1 LGSCGGTG
9 KSLGTERNYNH
20 PDLHIPFRAM
30 SVTLLPATEQ
40 LAMLRSRAI
49 TPVELA
55 EEHIRQIQRLNPQLR
70 ALVDF
75 DAERVRGLARK
86 VGMGTEAGPL
96 AGLPVTVKSS
106 ISVAGYRCEIGS
118 VLNKGSVPDQNAVVV
133 NRLIAAGA
141 VVLGTTNCPEFLM
154 AYETENLLY
163 GSTRNPW
170 NLEYSA
176 GGSSGGEAAAIA
188 AGLSAGGLGS
198 DSGGS
203 VREPAHF
210 TGICALKPTAGRVPA
225 AGHLPPCLG
234 PFTFLGAIGPMART
248 VGDVAL
254 LFETLAGQDATDA
267 SSAPVNY
274 RKVSGEEAKRTPI
287 GWFTD
292 DGLVPVTAET
302 RVAVEAAARALEQ
315 QGYNV
320 QPFRPRALEAA
331 RKLWWTYFMQCGA
344 MLYASTIRGR
354 EQELSPTFRDFLAL
368 ARAETPL
375 TADSLLDAW
384 VASDKVR
391 SRLLAEMQAVPL
403 LLCPVCSVPAFKPF
417 ERSWMVEGTA
427 VSYLDAM
434 RYTQWFNLLGGP
446 AAVVPVAKSAEGLP
460 IGVQIAGRPYA
471 DELVL
476 AVATAVESAFGYE
489 PPPTAR

>member
-1 LGSCGGTG
+1 
-9 KSLGTERNYNH
+9 
-20 PDLHIPFRAM
+20 M
-30 SVTLLPATEQ
+30 SVTLKPATEQ

-49 TPVELA
+49 TPLELA
-55 EEHIRQIQRLNPQLR
+55 EEHIRQIQRLNPQLN

-75 DAERVRGLARK
+75 DAERVRALARK
-86 VGMGTEAGPL
+86 VKLGASNGAGAGPL

-118 VLNKGSVPDQNAVVV
+118 VLNKGSRPDQNAVVV
-133 NRLIAAGA
+133 DRLIAAGT

-170 NLEYSA
+170 NLEHTA

-248 VGDVAL
+248 VGDVEL
-254 LFETLAGQDATDA
+254 LFATLSGQDATDA
-267 SSAPVNY
+267 SSAPVQS
-274 RKVSGEEAKRTPI
+274 RKVTPEEAKRTPI

-302 RVAVEAAARALEQ
+302 RAAVEAAAQALER
-315 QGYNV
+315 QGFKIE
-320 QPFRPRALEAA
+320 PFRPQALEAA
-331 RKLWWTYFMQCGA
+331 RQLWWTFFMQCGA

-375 TADSLLDAW
+375 TADSLLEAW
-384 VASDKVR
+384 VEADKVR
-391 SRLLAEMQAVPL
+391 ARLLAEMRAYPL

-427 VSYLDAM
+427 VEYLDAM

-446 AAVVPVAKSAEGLP
+446 AAVVPVAQSAEGLP

-476 AVATAVESAFGYE
+476 TVAAGVEGAFGYE
-489 PPPTAR
+489 PPRMAL

>member
-1 LGSCGGTG
+1 
-9 KSLGTERNYNH
+9 
-20 PDLHIPFRAM
+20 
-30 SVTLLPATEQ
+30 
-40 LAMLRSRAI
+40 
-49 TPVELA
+49 
-55 EEHIRQIQRLNPQLR
+55 
-70 ALVDF
+70 
-75 DAERVRGLARK
+75 
-86 VGMGTEAGPL
+86 
-96 AGLPVTVKSS
+96 
-106 ISVAGYRCEIGS
+106 
-118 VLNKGSVPDQNAVVV
+118 
-133 NRLIAAGA
+133 
-141 VVLGTTNCPEFLM
+141 M

-302 RVAVEAAARALEQ
+302 RLAVEAAARALEQ